1 MKNYYKILGV
11 IPTAEMI
18 VIKAAYRALSQ
29 KYHPDKNRDEAE
41 ISQQKMQELNE
52 AYSVLSDEIKKK
64 EYDDEFF
71 KDELG
76 DFEDDLF
83 QDQDGQDIQFESDW
97 NEITKYFPDLNEITN
112 QLAKI
117 SSRLV
122 STFKYHLYET
132 KDFDNRQRIAQL
144 IETNYLQKYFGTNE
158 AILNFA
164 KILVLY
170 KFSIAAKKLNRAVN
184 LLGSNSDP
192 SRIIDRI
199 LDDMSKDE
207 LKKFDEV
214 KSNFEDTTLVI
225 MYKQK
230 KFIRVKIQNEN
241 CLKFLDEKY
250 GYEVEDSVRI
260 YESLDSIE
268 KSIINYKKYGMFL
281 LNGLDCVIKREFVK
295 T

>member
-1 MKNYYKILGV
+1 MKNFYKILGV
-11 IPTAEMI
+11 IPTAEII

-29 KYHPDKNRDEAE
+29 KYHPDKNRNEAE
-41 ISQQKMQELNE
+41 KYQKKMQELNE

-64 EYDDEFF
+64 EYDQEFF

-76 DFEDDLF
+76 NFEDDLF
-83 QDQDGQDIQFESDW
+83 QDQDGQDVQFESDW
-97 NEITKYFPDLNEITN
+97 NEITKYFPDLNDITY

-132 KDFDNRQRIAQL
+132 KDFDNRHQIAQF
-144 IETNYLQKYFGTNE
+144 IETNYLQKYFGKNE
-158 AILNFA
+158 VILNFA
-164 KILVLY
+164 KILILY
-170 KFSIAAKKLNRAVN
+170 EFSIAAQKLNRAVN

-199 LDDMSKDE
+199 LNDMSKDE
-207 LKKFDEV
+207 LKRFDEV
-214 KSNFEDTTLVI
+214 KQSNFEDTTLI

-230 KFIRVKIQNEN
+230 KFNKVKIQNES
-241 CLKFLDEKY
+241 CLKFLDGRY

-281 LNGLDCVIKREFVK
+281 VNGLDCVIKREIIR
-295 T
+295 